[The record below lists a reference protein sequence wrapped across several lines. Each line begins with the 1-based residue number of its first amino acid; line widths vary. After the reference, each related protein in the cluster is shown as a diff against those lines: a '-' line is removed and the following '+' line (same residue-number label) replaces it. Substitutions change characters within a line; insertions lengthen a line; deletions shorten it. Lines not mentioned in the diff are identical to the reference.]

1 MKTSAADDSSVSQ
14 SVFAIMEKENLLV
27 ESTYYSTFTFKA
39 LVGAFFVI
47 VHLYNFAD

>member
-27 ESTYYSTFTFKA
+27 ESAYYSTFTFKA
-39 LVGAFFVI
+39 LSCTTSPI
-47 VHLYNFAD
+47 NHLQH